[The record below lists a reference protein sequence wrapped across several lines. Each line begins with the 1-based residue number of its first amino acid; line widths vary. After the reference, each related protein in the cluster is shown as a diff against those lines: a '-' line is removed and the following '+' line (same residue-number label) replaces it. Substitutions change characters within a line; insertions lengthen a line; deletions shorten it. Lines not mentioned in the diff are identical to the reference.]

1 LLRFPFAL
9 ALLPAAF
16 NGERRLLHLHPIIIA
31 AAVLQRAG
39 PKNNLMLF

>member
-31 AAVLQRAG
+31 ACCSAG